1 MQGFGEA
8 AEVPPFPTAI
18 VHFVAASHR
27 GGGNP
32 GRADLNSISDTIRSL
47 GPARLGLMAAVAAGI
62 LAFFIYLTS
71 RLASPELALLYS
83 DLDPQD
89 SGQIVSRLEQRDIP
103 FRIGTDGR
111 QIFVPADQV
120 GRMRVAMAE
129 DGLPAGGSIGYEIFD
144 RSEGLG
150 TTSFVQNVNH
160 VRALEGE
167 LARTIGSITRIK
179 RARVHLVL
187 PKRELFSRDRQEP
200 TASIVL
206 AMQGVERLERQ
217 QILAIQHLVSAA
229 VPGLKP
235 TMVSIIDSSGNLLAR
250 NADDGDV
257 QGTATTSEE
266 MRIAYEK
273 RLVRTVE
280 ELLERSVGR
289 GNVRV
294 QISADMDFDR
304 ITENVETFDPD
315 GQVVRSTQTVEEESG
330 SVDGQGLPPVTVG
343 GNLPD
348 AGLGASDA
356 NGSQSNAVRNEE
368 TVNYEISRT
377 VRTHV
382 RESGAVKRLSVAVL
396 INGTTTVAED
406 GTSSYEPRSAEE
418 LQQLNSLVRSAVGLD
433 EERGDTLEI
442 VNLPFTDAG
451 LDLGTGDSAGF
462 FGFTEAQ
469 LMRVAEV
476 LVLGIVAILVLLL
489 VVRPLVGRMVDGG
502 GDAAAAGVGRLPGHS
517 STGGGHAA
525 LTGPPQDVDGQLD
538 SDEVADEIEQMIDLN
553 KVEGRVR
560 ASSVHKIGEIV
571 DKHPDE
577 AVAIIRNW
585 LYQES

>member
-1 MQGFGEA
+1 
-8 AEVPPFPTAI
+8 
-18 VHFVAASHR
+18 
-27 GGGNP
+27 
-32 GRADLNSISDTIRSL
+32 LNSLSDTIRSL
-47 GPARLGLMAAVAAGI
+47 GPARLGLMAAVAAST

-71 RLASPELALLYS
+71 RLATPEMALLYA

-89 SGQIVSRLEQRDIP
+89 SGQIVSRLEQRNTP
-103 FRIGTDGR
+103 FRIGADGT
-111 QIFVPADQV
+111 QIFVPADEV

-129 DGLPAGGSIGYEIFD
+129 EGLPAGGSIGYEIFD

-167 LARTIGSITRIK
+167 LARTIRAITRIK
-179 RARVHLVL
+179 QARVHLVL

-206 AMQGVERLERQ
+206 SMQGGKRLERQ
-217 QILAIQHLVSAA
+217 QVLAIQHLVSAA

-235 TMVSIIDSSGNLLAR
+235 TMVSIIDSGGNLLAR
-250 NADDGDV
+250 NAEEGDL
-257 QGTATTSEE
+257 QGTSTTAQE
-266 MRIAYEK
+266 MRVAHET
-273 RLVRTVE
+273 RLIRTVE

-304 ITENVETFDPD
+304 VTENAETFDPD
-315 GQVVRSTQTVEEESG
+315 GQVVRSTQTVEEQSG
-330 SVDGQGLPPVTVG
+330 SSDGEGLPPVTVG

-348 AGLGASDA
+348 ANLGAGDA
-356 NGSQSNAVRNEE
+356 SGSQSNALRNEE
-368 TVNYEISRT
+368 TVNYEISKT
-377 VRTHV
+377 VTTHV
-382 RESGAVKRLSVAVL
+382 RESGAVRRLSVAVL
-396 INGTTTVAED
+396 VNGITTVAED
-406 GTSSYEPRSAEE
+406 GTTTYEARSDEE
-418 LQQLNSLVRSAVGLD
+418 MQQLSSLVRSAVGLN
-433 EERGDTLEI
+433 EERGDKLEI
-442 VNLPFTDAG
+442 VNLPFADAAV
-451 LDLGTGDSAGF
+451 DLGVGEGSGF

-476 LVLGIVAILVLLL
+476 LVLGIVAVLVLLL
-489 VVRPLVGRMVDGG
+489 VVRPLIGRMVEGG
-502 GDAAAAGVGRLPGHS
+502 GGEASVGVGRLADRSGAGA
-517 STGGGHAA
+517 TGGGHAA
-525 LTGPPQDVDGQLD
+525 LAGPGQDGLERL
-538 SDEVADEIEQMIDLN
+538 SPSNSEVVAEEIDHMIDLN

-560 ASSVHKIGEIV
+560 ASSVRKIGEIV

-585 LYQES
+585 LYQEV

>member
-1 MQGFGEA
+1 M
-8 AEVPPFPTAI
+8 
-18 VHFVAASHR
+18 
-27 GGGNP
+27 
-32 GRADLNSISDTIRSL
+32 NSFSDTIRSL
-47 GPARLGLMAAVAAGI
+47 GPARLGLMAAVAASA

-71 RLASPELALLYS
+71 RLATPEMALLYA

-89 SGQIVSRLEQRDIP
+89 SGQIVSRLEQRNTP
-103 FRIGTDGR
+103 FRIGADGT
-111 QIFVPADQV
+111 QIFVPADEV

-129 DGLPAGGSIGYEIFD
+129 EGLPAGGSIGYEIFD

-167 LARTIGSITRIK
+167 LARTIRAITRIK
-179 RARVHLVL
+179 QARVHLVL

-206 AMQGVERLERQ
+206 SMQGAQRLERQ
-217 QILAIQHLVSAA
+217 QVLAIQHLVSAA

-250 NADDGDV
+250 NAEEGDL
-257 QGTATTSEE
+257 QGTSTTAEE
-266 MRIAYEK
+266 MRVAHET
-273 RLVRTVE
+273 RLIRTVE

-304 ITENVETFDPD
+304 ITENAEIFDPD
-315 GQVVRSTQTVEEESG
+315 GQVVRSTQTVEEQSG
-330 SVDGQGLPPVTVG
+330 STDGQGLPPVTVG

-348 AGLGASDA
+348 ANLGAGDP
-356 NGSQSNAVRNEE
+356 NGSQSNALRNEE
-368 TVNYEISRT
+368 TVNYEISKT

-382 RESGAVKRLSVAVL
+382 RESGAVRQLSVAVL
-396 INGTTTVAED
+396 VNGTTTVAED
-406 GTSSYEPRSAEE
+406 GTTTYEPRSDEE
-418 LQQLNSLVRSAVGLD
+418 MQQLSSLVRSAVGLN
-433 EERGDTLEI
+433 EERGDKLEI
-442 VNLPFTDAG
+442 VNLPFADAAV
-451 LDLGTGDSAGF
+451 DLGDGEGSGF

-469 LMRVAEV
+469 LMRIAEV
-476 LVLGIVAILVLLL
+476 LVLGVVAVLVLLL
-489 VVRPLVGRMVDGG
+489 VVRPLIGRMVEGG
-502 GDAAAAGVGRLPGHS
+502 GINSGVGRLPDHS
-517 STGGGHAA
+517 GVGATGGGHAA
-525 LTGPPQDVDGQLD
+525 LAGPGHDGNEQH
-538 SDEVADEIEQMIDLN
+538 SPSSSEVVAEEIDQMIDLN

-560 ASSVHKIGEIV
+560 ASSVRKIGEIV

-585 LYQES
+585 LYQEV

>member
-1 MQGFGEA
+1 M
-8 AEVPPFPTAI
+8 
-18 VHFVAASHR
+18 
-27 GGGNP
+27 
-32 GRADLNSISDTIRSL
+32 NSLSDTFRSL
-47 GPARLGLMAAVAAGI
+47 GPARLGLMAAVAAGT

-71 RLASPELALLYS
+71 RLATPEMALLYA

-89 SGQIVSRLEQRDIP
+89 SGQIVSRLEQRNTP
-103 FRIGTDGR
+103 LRIGADGT
-111 QIFVPADQV
+111 QIFVPADEV
-120 GRMRVAMAE
+120 GRLRVAMAE
-129 DGLPAGGSIGYEIFD
+129 EGLPAGGSIGYEIFD

-167 LARTIGSITRIK
+167 LARTIRAITRIK
-179 RARVHLVL
+179 QARVHLVL

-200 TASIVL
+200 TASIVI
-206 AMQGVERLERQ
+206 AMQGGKRLERQ
-217 QILAIQHLVSAA
+217 QVLAIQHLVSAA

-235 TMVSIIDSSGNLLAR
+235 TMVSIIDSAGNLLAR
-250 NADDGDV
+250 NAEEGDL
-257 QGTATTSEE
+257 QGTSTTAEE
-266 MRIAYEK
+266 MRVAHET
-273 RLVRTVE
+273 RLIRTVE

-294 QISADMDFDR
+294 QVSADMDFDR
-304 ITENVETFDPD
+304 VTENAETFDPD
-315 GQVVRSTQTVEEESG
+315 GQVVRSTQTVEEQSG
-330 SVDGQGLPPVTVG
+330 STDGQGLPPVTVG

-348 AGLGASDA
+348 ADLGAADA
-356 NGSQSNAVRNEE
+356 SGSQSNALRNEE

-406 GTSSYEPRSAEE
+406 GTTTYEPRSDEE
-418 LQQLNSLVRSAVGLD
+418 MQQLSSLVRSAVGLD
-433 EERGDTLEI
+433 EERGDKLEI
-442 VNLPFTDAG
+442 VNLPFAATNVN
-451 LDLGTGDSAGF
+451 LGDGEGSGF

-476 LVLGIVAILVLLL
+476 LVLGVVAVLVLLL
-489 VVRPLVGRMVDGG
+489 VVRPLVGRMVEGG
-502 GDAAAAGVGRLPGHS
+502 GGEAGAGVGRLADRSGAS
-517 STGGGHAA
+517 AGRHAA
-525 LTGPPQDVDGQLD
+525 LAGPGLDGEERLQP
-538 SDEVADEIEQMIDLN
+538 SNSEVVAEEIDQMIDLN

-560 ASSVHKIGEIV
+560 ASSVRKIGEIV

-585 LYQES
+585 LYQEA